1 MSRTVGVPWRHTRT
15 RGDDRETMSEM
26 DALDVFCAR
35 VANDE
40 EPAWRLVVKMLRRA
54 DRPEGADEDASA
66 AVRGIAASLIPIADA
81 LSERRR
87 EATAFRTA
95 SARAMNG
102 ATALEKVSRVEASA
116 ATTTARGVSF
126 NSPRGKFDA
135 HVMPNDDLVLE
146 NAKGA
151 QIVVEAKSVRR
162 VLVLETGDANRTSFV
177 VVGLRGEGVE
187 HGKSR
192 LKTLCAT
199 FRAKDKLVMEG
210 NGGGAMDDAARDENE
225 HAAWTFYRALERAYG
240 ADACGTTDPA
250 RVFAGSKGLGHVQ
263 ATKGF
268 NSGHLFFLKE
278 GVAFGPSPALYVH
291 FDDLEDLRVLRAE
304 NSGSSTFDLSM
315 TPENGAAIEFSNI
328 SREELEHVSRY
339 LAKKCTSADDAP
351 TNASANAGEAEDDED
366 DSDEDDEDFIGQESG
381 SEDDDEEDDDDDEGD
396 DNDDMEYSFDDSEEA
411 RGDAPR
417 DAADSD
423 EDDSDEDDSN
433 KRRRVDA
440 STDNAAPAPAN
451 EDDGSDSD
459 SDDNAFQ
466 VVAK

>member
-1 MSRTVGVPWRHTRT
+1 MN
-15 RGDDRETMSEM
+15 
-26 DALDVFCAR
+26 ALDVLCAR

-40 EPAWRLVVKMLRRA
+40 EPAWRLVVQRLRDA
-54 DRPEGADEDASA
+54 CPEGGDESTTA
-66 AVRGIAASLIPIADA
+66 AVRGIAAALVPIADA
-81 LSERRR
+81 LSDRRR
-87 EATAFRTA
+87 EATAFRAA
-95 SARAMNG
+95 SARATHG
-102 ATALEKVSRVEASA
+102 ASTLEKVMSRVEARD

-126 NSPRGKFDA
+126 NAPRGKFDA

-199 FRAKDKLVMEG
+199 FRAKDALVMEG
-210 NGGGAMDDAARDENE
+210 TRGGAMEDAGRDERE

-250 RVFAGSKGLGHVQ
+250 RVFAGAKGLGHVQ

-268 NSGHLFFLKE
+268 NSGHLFFLEE

-315 TPENGAAIEFSNI
+315 TPENGATIEFSNI

-351 TNASANAGEAEDDED
+351 TNVAADAAGDAEDDD
-366 DSDEDDEDFIGQESG
+366 ASDEDDEDFVGRESG
-381 SEDDDEEDDDDDEGD
+381 SEDDDDDDDDDDGEGGEGGD
-396 DNDDMEYSFDDSEEA
+396 DDDMEYSFDDSDEA

-417 DAADSD
+417 DSD
-423 EDDSDEDDSN
+423 EDADSREDADA

-440 STDNAAPAPAN
+440 SAENTAPSNAN
-451 EDDGSDSD
+451 DDDEEEEGSDSE

>member
-1 MSRTVGVPWRHTRT
+1 
-15 RGDDRETMSEM
+15 
-26 DALDVFCAR
+26 
-35 VANDE
+35 
-40 EPAWRLVVKMLRRA
+40 
-54 DRPEGADEDASA
+54 
-66 AVRGIAASLIPIADA
+66 
-81 LSERRR
+81 
-87 EATAFRTA
+87 
-95 SARAMNG
+95 
-102 ATALEKVSRVEASA
+102 
-116 ATTTARGVSF
+116 
-126 NSPRGKFDA
+126 
-135 HVMPNDDLVLE
+135 
-146 NAKGA
+146 
-151 QIVVEAKSVRR
+151 
-162 VLVLETGDANRTSFV
+162 
-177 VVGLRGEGVE
+177 
-187 HGKSR
+187 
-192 LKTLCAT
+192 
-199 FRAKDKLVMEG
+199 
-210 NGGGAMDDAARDENE
+210 MDDAARDENE
-225 HAAWTFYRALERAYG
+225 HAAWTFYRALERTYG

-351 TNASANAGEAEDDED
+351 TNAAANAGEAEDDED

-381 SEDDDEEDDDDDEGD
+381 SEDDDDEEEEDDEGD